1 MKSDSTN
8 TILIFALGIFAVL
21 DVLFAVRT
29 VVGSRELRTLQ
40 IQAQQAQM
48 GMMQIQQLRPVLTDT
63 IAYNQKNP
71 NAELTKI
78 LNQAQPP
85 QSKPAAR

>member
-40 IQAQQAQM
+40 IQAQQSQM
-48 GMMQIQQLRPVLTDT
+48 GLMSIKQLGPVLADVKD
-63 IAYNQKNP
+63 YNSKHP
-71 NAELTKI
+71 NAELTQI
-78 LNQAQPP
+78 LKQANPNP
-85 QSKPAAR
+85 TPATH